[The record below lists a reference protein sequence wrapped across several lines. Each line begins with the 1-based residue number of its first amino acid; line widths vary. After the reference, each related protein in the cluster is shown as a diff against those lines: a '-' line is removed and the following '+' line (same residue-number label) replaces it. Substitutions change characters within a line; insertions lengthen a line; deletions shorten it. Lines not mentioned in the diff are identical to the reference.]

1 MSERARP
8 EAGVPTVRIASEVYP
23 DRGVPRDD
31 PAEVFHEAS
40 KLHPTVGGHE
50 VRTHSL
56 LRSKALRFSVA
67 RAVRRST
74 NLPVLPLPAPLR
86 LEQSLTDV
94 LHSRG
99 SERRFAGGRIR
110 VTELSTVLHAAYGVT
125 ERCEPEL
132 EPGSLVRLRTVPS
145 GGALYPLELYVDA
158 QAVDGLASGLYHF
171 DPSRHALETIAAG
184 PRLDAEA
191 ILVDPPAAAGAAA
204 LVVLVGVFWR
214 SRFKYGLRGYRF
226 TLLEAGHA
234 AQNLLLAATALDLAS
249 LPLGGFFDRILDD
262 ELELDGVEE
271 SSLYALA
278 VGRRAA
284 AP

>member
-1 MSERARP
+1 MSERVRP

-23 DRGVPRDD
+23 DRGVPLDD

-50 VRTHSL
+50 VRTQSL
-56 LRSKALRFSVA
+56 LRSKALRFSAA

-74 NLPVLPLPAPLR
+74 NLPLLPLPAPLR
-86 LEQSLTDV
+86 LELALTDA
-94 LHSRG
+94 LGRRA
-99 SERRFAGGRIR
+99 SERGFAGGPIT
-110 VTELSTVLHAAYGVT
+110 VTQLSTLLHAAYGVT
-125 ERCEPEL
+125 DRCEAEL
-132 EPGSLVRLRTVPS
+132 EPGRLVRLRTVPS
-145 GGALYPLELYVDA
+145 GGALYPLELYVHA
-158 QAVDGLASGLYHF
+158 QAVAGLPSGLYHF
-171 DPSRHALETIAAG
+171 DPSRHVLEAISAAS
-184 PRLDAEA
+184 RLDAEA
-191 ILVDPPAAAGAAA
+191 ILVDPAAAAGAAA
-204 LVVLVGVFWR
+204 LLVLVGVFWR

-249 LPLGGFFDRILDD
+249 LPLGGFFDSIIDD

-278 VGRRAA
+278 VGGRTA